1 MICRTNWSP
10 YFRQGAR
17 GETDPEGLFGHPR
30 PMPLEE
36 YGHEVHVFTISG
48 SVGGLVPG
56 SPTPLRVTVA
66 NPDSQAIRLNSVTA
80 TAGSAGSACPAS
92 LLTISTF
99 SGTPETIVAA
109 RSQALIELTVKLSAQ
124 APNACKKVSFP
135 LTYAGKAEQWH

>member
-1 MICRTNWSP
+1 MRKYAIAAGLAAVAVVGVLGG
-10 YFRQGAR
+10 RQLALAGSDNSAS
-17 GETDPEGLFGHPR
+17 GHA
-30 PMPLEE
+30 
-36 YGHEVHVFTISG
+36 FTISG
-48 SVGGLVPG
+48 SAGGLMPG

-66 NPDSQAIRLNSVTA
+66 NPESQAIRLTSVTA

-99 SGTPETIVAA
+99 SGTPETIVAG
-109 RSQALIELTVKLSAQ
+109 RGQAVIELTVKLSAQ